1 MVVDFPEST
10 CPMTTMLICVFSF
23 PMLVGY
29 AGLAGA
35 GGGGEGCGNA
45 AAFLG
50 RLQEGEEAGVSKDP
64 PVTAP
69 SQPHRG
75 WLSSLRP
82 HLPAGPRAPIP
93 AGGARPRLA
102 APAALGR
109 SQPGPGGGQSG
120 YFWPP
125 RTASKSQQDAAFYS
139 VSPSTAVLETP
150 SSQDYVIAASKVP
163 FLLGKTFLRLRAAPA
178 AFSVFPNLRASP
190 PCHGCPG
197 RSRGCPSLRAALAV
211 RGSGDN
217 MVSAKWDGQK

>member
-1 MVVDFPEST
+1 MGTQLRFW
-10 CPMTTMLICVFSF
+10 
-23 PMLVGY
+23 
-29 AGLAGA
+29 
-35 GGGGEGCGNA
+35 GGCRRGKKQAC
-45 AAFLG
+45 
-50 RLQEGEEAGVSKDP
+50 QKTP

-75 WLSSLRP
+75 WLSSLCP

-93 AGGARPRLA
+93 AGGAQPRLA

-197 RSRGCPSLRAALAV
+197 RSRGCPSLRAALAAAPKPPMV
-211 RGSGDN
+211 RVTTWCPQNGTDKNSPRPLPRAGLRTAGPRKLSG
-217 MVSAKWDGQK
+217 AG